1 MGDSFDWVDDETDL
15 TADAIYKQFKT
26 PLQIQEHLLYD
37 VHGGDH
43 DAYLNSIPWDSEW
56 LVIETPFER
65 ATRIREI
72 EETAERERHPFKRFI

>member
-1 MGDSFDWVDDETDL
+1 MGDSFDWVEDERDL

-26 PLQIQEHLLYD
+26 PQKIQEYQFNEVFNRD
-37 VHGGDH
+37 VF
-43 DAYLNSIPWDSEW
+43 AYWDSIPWDSEW